1 MYHIPYPNK
10 FPTLLCHVH
19 HVSRT
24 SPPPPFILFS
34 HHLLTQP
41 ITAGTAAPNPASGAS
56 LCRLP
61 RSTWLCI
68 HPTCALQQHSAV
80 QPASQPANRPRSL
93 FNLSINIKYDTVGS
107 VDLILQKVSG
117 AERYRLKLSQ
127 FMSLNYY
134 NMQRVNNMWSWA
146 AMCFCGSDMRNCHV
160 FKTFT
165 AIAMVLQSY
174 QVRYFVYSKL
184 LICVI

>member
-1 MYHIPYPNK
+1 MICCSPPPHVPHPLSQQVPYFVMPCPPRQPN
-10 FPTLLCHVH
+10 
-19 HVSRT
+19 RT

-34 HHLLTQP
+34 RHLLTQP

-56 LCRLP
+56 LCVYPGPLGSASILLGP
-61 RSTWLCI
+61 CSSTPQC
-68 HPTCALQQHSAV
+68 
-80 QPASQPANRPRSL
+80 SQPANRPRSL

-146 AMCFCGSDMRNCHV
+146 AMCFCWSDMRNCHV

-165 AIAMVLQSY
+165 AIVMVLSSY
-174 QVRYFVYSKL
+174 QVRHFV
-184 LICVI
+184 

>member
-19 HVSRT
+19 HASRIA
-24 SPPPPFILFS
+24 PPLPLPLSFSVVISLHSLSLQAQLHQIL
-34 HHLLTQP
+34 HQALLYAVYP
-41 ITAGTAAPNPASGAS
+41 GPLGSASILLGPCS
-56 LCRLP
+56 
-61 RSTWLCI
+61 STPQC
-68 HPTCALQQHSAV
+68 
-80 QPASQPANRPRSL
+80 SQPANRPRSL

-146 AMCFCGSDMRNCHV
+146 AMCFCWSDMRNCHV

-165 AIAMVLQSY
+165 AIVMVLSSY
-174 QVRYFVYSKL
+174 QVRHFV
-184 LICVI
+184 